1 MEEEDF
7 LVPWAPLRLAA
18 VVVGLVGNP
27 RFPLDHL
34 SLEPH
39 RTAFLRAR
47 VMLGAQ
53 CITFLLRSTP
63 VEVAVEPEVTQPREL
78 VVEPALRAVTLPR
91 PELRAAMEAMECS
104 AP

>member
-1 MEEEDF
+1 M
-7 LVPWAPLRLAA
+7 PWAPLRLVA

-27 RFPLDHL
+27 QFPQEHL

-47 VMLGAQ
+47 VVLGAQ
-53 CITFLLRSTP
+53 CITFLLRATP
-63 VEVAVEPEVTQPREL
+63 VEVA
-78 VVEPALRAVTLPR
+78 VEPALRAVTLPR